1 MACITQFSI
10 TGLHQ
15 VVVTSSS
22 LKSRKP
28 EYFVVRHANGARDPI
43 MVVEIKRPNTLH
55 TGGKDEARRDIQHYM
70 GGRFRETGLDVMY
83 GLSGVGLWWSVW
95 KMERGSTTMT
105 NVQWRGSVASDFS
118 HRRFERVFDIIDD
131 LM

>member
-1 MACITQFSI
+1 
-10 TGLHQ
+10 
-15 VVVTSSS
+15 
-22 LKSRKP
+22 
-28 EYFVVRHANGARDPI
+28 
-43 MVVEIKRPNTLH
+43 
-55 TGGKDEARRDIQHYM
+55 M
-70 GGRFRETGLDVMY
+70 GRRFRETGLDVMY

-105 NVQWRGSVASDFS
+105 NVQQWRGSVASDFS